1 MGARLPAPL
10 RRRQLL
16 DVAITV
22 FARRGYANAS
32 MNDVADAAGVTKPV
46 LYQHFRSKHD
56 LYLAALDDVG
66 DRLRRHVEQ
75 STGKLDSPRE
85 QVIAGLSAY
94 FRFVADH
101 GDAFGLLFGDGSRRD
116 PDLNRAA
123 RAAEDAVGRSVGE
136 LIAVSDLAA
145 RDREL
150 LGHAIVGM
158 AEGACRYWLAEE
170 PRRDPAQ
177 LATRIAQLA
186 WAGLRGVGAE
196 A

>member
-16 DVAITV
+16 DVAIAV

-32 MNDVADAAGVTKPV
+32 MSDVADAAGVTKPV
-46 LYQHFRSKHD
+46 LYQHFRSRRD
-56 LYLAALDDVG
+56 LYLAALDDVV

-75 STGKLDSPRE
+75 SSGDIDSPRE
-85 QVIAGLSAY
+85 QAVAGLSAY
-94 FRFVADH
+94 FRFVRDH
-101 GDAFGLLFGDGSRRD
+101 DDAFELLFGDGSRRD

-123 RAAEDAVGRSVGE
+123 RALEDAVGRSVGE
-136 LIAVSDLAA
+136 LMAVSDLA
-145 RDREL
+145 DLDPDL

-158 AEGACRYWLAEE
+158 AEE
-170 PRRDPAQ
+170 PRPDPAQ
-177 LATRIAQLA
+177 FAAPIAQLA
-186 WAGLRGVGAE
+186 WAGLRGLGSE